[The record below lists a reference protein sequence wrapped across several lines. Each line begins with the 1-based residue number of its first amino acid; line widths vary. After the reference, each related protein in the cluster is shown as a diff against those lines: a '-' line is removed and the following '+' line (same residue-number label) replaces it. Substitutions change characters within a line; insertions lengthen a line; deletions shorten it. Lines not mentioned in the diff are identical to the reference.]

1 MTSHDNTLAHSVSGK
16 PRMTSKSLHGSGLSW
31 MLSVSGYSLSSM
43 VLLVYAVIVTYP
55 LFWTVINSLKTT
67 QEIYTSSWALPSEW
81 MFSNYVDAWNGG
93 VSSYFLNSFI
103 VSVSSVAITVYVAAL
118 CAYGLIRYKGPAGN
132 ALLLF
137 LIGGLLVSPEVSLV
151 PLYEL
156 MQVTRFHDSYLA
168 LIVPYVAY
176 RLPITILLVRAYF
189 LTIPSDLDE
198 AAYIDGYSS
207 WKIFH
212 KIYLPISKTILI
224 TAGVL
229 TAYYTWNEFLF
240 AIIFIDSDSLKTI
253 PSGLMAFRDALQT
266 NWGVLL
272 AGLVISAIPLI
283 AAFIFLQKSFIRG
296 MISGSVKG

>member
-1 MTSHDNTLAHSVSGK
+1 MTSHENTLARTASEHDRSTSNTRFK
-16 PRMTSKSLHGSGLSW
+16 PLLVRA
-31 MLSVSGYSLSSM
+31 LSVSGYSVSSI
-43 VLLVYAVIVTYP
+43 VLLVYVLVVTYP
-55 LFWTVINSLKTT
+55 LFWTVINSLKST
-67 QEIYTSSWALPSEW
+67 QEIYTSSWSLPSEW

-103 VSVSSVAITVYVAAL
+103 VSASSVGLTVYISAL

-189 LTIPSDLDE
+189 LTIPSELDE

-212 KIYLPISKTILI
+212 KIYLPLSKTILI

-283 AAFIFLQKSFIRG
+283 VAFIFLQKSFIRG

>member
-1 MTSHDNTLAHSVSGK
+1 MNFQLDTIKSDKNVPRPDSHVDDGRFSLNGLLSRAGYTATSFFL
-16 PRMTSKSLHGSGLSW
+16 
-31 MLSVSGYSLSSM
+31 
-43 VLLVYAVIVTYP
+43 VLYAIVVIYP
-55 LFWTVINSLKTT
+55 LFWTIINSLKST
-67 QEIYTSSWALPSEW
+67 QEIYTSSWSLPTTWE
-81 MFSNYVDAWNGG
+81 FGNYVEAWNGG

-103 VSVSSVAITVYVAAL
+103 VSTSSVLITIYVSAL
-118 CAYGLIRYKGPAGN
+118 CAYGLLKYRGKGAN

-137 LIGGLLVSPEVSLV
+137 LIGGLLVSPEVSVV

-156 MQVTRFHDSYLA
+156 MQVTRFHDTYLA

-176 RLPITILLVRAYF
+176 RLPITILLIRAYF
-189 LTIPSDLDE
+189 LTIPKDLDE
-198 AAYIDGYSS
+198 AAYIDGYNSMQ
-207 WKIFH
+207 IFH
-212 KIYLPISKTILI
+212 KIYLPLSKTILI

-272 AGLVISAIPLI
+272 AGLVISATPLI
-283 AAFIFLQKSFIRG
+283 VAFMFLQRSFIRG
-296 MISGSVKG
+296 MVSGSVKG

>member
-1 MTSHDNTLAHSVSGK
+1 MNSQLDTIKLDKNLPRPDSHVDNGRFNLDGFLSRAGYTATSFFL
-16 PRMTSKSLHGSGLSW
+16 
-31 MLSVSGYSLSSM
+31 
-43 VLLVYAVIVTYP
+43 VLYAIVVIYP
-55 LFWTVINSLKTT
+55 LFWTIINSLKTT
-67 QEIYTSSWALPSEW
+67 QEIYTSSWSLPTTWE
-81 MFSNYVDAWNGG
+81 FGNYVEAWNGG

-103 VSVSSVAITVYVAAL
+103 VSTSSVLITIYVSSL
-118 CAYGLIRYKGPAGN
+118 CAYGLLKYQGKGAN

-137 LIGGLLVSPEVSLV
+137 LIGGLLVSPEVSVV

-156 MQVTRFHDSYLA
+156 MQVTRFHDTYLA

-176 RLPITILLVRAYF
+176 RLPITILLIRAYF
-189 LTIPSDLDE
+189 LTIPKDLDE
-198 AAYIDGYSS
+198 AAHIDGYNSMQ
-207 WKIFH
+207 IFH
-212 KIYLPISKTILI
+212 KIYLPLSKTILI

-272 AGLVISAIPLI
+272 AGLVISATPLI
-283 AAFIFLQKSFIRG
+283 VAFIFLQRSFIRG
-296 MISGSVKG
+296 MVSGSVKG